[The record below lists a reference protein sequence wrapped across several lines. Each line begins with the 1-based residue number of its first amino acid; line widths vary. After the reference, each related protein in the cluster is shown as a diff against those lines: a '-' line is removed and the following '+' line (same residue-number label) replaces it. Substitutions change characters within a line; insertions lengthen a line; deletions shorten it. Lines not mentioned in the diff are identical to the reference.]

1 MSIKEKYTI
10 LFYTPKPNKIII
22 NEHLKLDDLELKE
35 EFFFYDYDFK
45 QTIKNLKIYFF
56 SAFGHKYNCC
66 YCQLSL
72 YQINPKLF
80 SSNLIYLNK
89 EETYLAQLDT
99 KLYLVFNSNI
109 CNCLLKE
116 YKNFLF
122 LSKYDLIR
130 EIMKEKQ
137 LYLDMLKQKN
147 NLENSL
153 DKIKKENDTL
163 KIEKE
168 DLENIKERITKVN
181 EKDNLNEE
189 DFYDISIEIKS
200 IKDLQKGW
208 KLIMNDKGKNTYE
221 KNKNKLLL
229 RIGAI
234 GNSKKGK
241 SFLLNKISHIDLM
254 IGVSIQSSGLNIKY
268 PETEEHS
275 QIIILDSAGLE
286 KPLLKE
292 NKNMIE
298 NDEDNEN
305 KIDQKNDINLNEE
318 NLKKEFQDMSKDKII
333 TELFL
338 QKFIIKSSDILLLVV
353 GSLTYSEQL
362 LINNSSIN

>member
-1 MSIKEKYTI
+1 
-10 LFYTPKPNKIII
+10 
-22 NEHLKLDDLELKE
+22 
-35 EFFFYDYDFK
+35 
-45 QTIKNLKIYFF
+45 
-56 SAFGHKYNCC
+56 
-66 YCQLSL
+66 
-72 YQINPKLF
+72 
-80 SSNLIYLNK
+80 
-89 EETYLAQLDT
+89 
-99 KLYLVFNSNI
+99 
-109 CNCLLKE
+109 
-116 YKNFLF
+116 
-122 LSKYDLIR
+122 
-130 EIMKEKQ
+130 MKEKQ

-298 NDEDNEN
+298 NENDEDNEN
-305 KIDQKNDINLNEE
+305 KVDQKNDINLNEE

-362 LINNSSIN
+362 LINKVKEQCKLLQKERLIIVHNLQYFRKIEQVKQYIDNTLLKCETFNLIKPNLIDINMNINKNIEKEQNEKNNIEEKDIKIKTKEKDDCKDKKEENIINNDKEIKISRKKKK